1 VPYVVRRSRAYA
13 FAVLVAVVSLVVATE
28 GAQAART
35 KYKPALTS
43 SASGGASMDRYH
55 HLGARNLRA
64 GLSGHDVKIAQD
76 YLRKAGFKLHLDG
89 VYGPGMVSIVRRF
102 QRANGL
108 RRTGRLSVKDIQA
121 LRGLVERGATVR
133 NVPALPPTNERA
145 GINPDGT
152 ATPPAG
158 APPQIAAII
167 DAGNQIATT
176 PYRYGGGHGKWQ
188 DSGYDCSGSVSF
200 ALHGADLLEQALDSS
215 SFESWGAAGPGEW
228 VTIYANGGHA
238 YMVVAGLRFDT
249 SGKEKAGTRWQPD
262 MRSSSG
268 YVVRHPVGL

>member
-1 VPYVVRRSRAYA
+1 
-13 FAVLVAVVSLVVATE
+13 
-28 GAQAART
+28 
-35 KYKPALTS
+35 
-43 SASGGASMDRYH
+43 MDRFH
-55 HLGARNLRA
+55 HLGSRSLRA
-64 GLSGHDVKIAQD
+64 GLSGHDVKIAQA
-76 YLRKAGFKLHLDG
+76 YLRKAGFKLRLDG

-108 RRTGRLSVKDIQA
+108 RRTGRLSTGDIQA

-152 ATPPAG
+152 ATPPPG
-158 APPQIAAII
+158 APPAVVAII
-167 DAGNQIATT
+167 DAGNQIATM

-200 ALHGADLLEQALDSS
+200 ALHGAGLLDQALDSG
-215 SFESWGAAGPGEW
+215 SFEKWGDAGPGEW

-238 YMVVAGLRFDT
+238 YMTVAGLRFDT
-249 SGKEKAGTRWQPD
+249 SGKDKNGTRWQPD

-268 YVVRHPVGL
+268 YVVRHPDGL